1 MITTT
6 YRRLLSAGRS
16 SKWEFWLYVDGLTPR
31 GIRARANLR
40 ALCKERLAGMCRIRV
55 VDARKHPQL
64 ARADQVVALPT
75 LIRKAPKPIRA
86 AIGDLSN
93 SAKALVGIG
102 L

>member
-1 MITTT
+1 MTATTH
-6 YRRLLSAGRS
+6 RLLLSAGKAA
-16 SKWEFWLYVDGLTPR
+16 KWEFWLYVDDMTPR
-31 GIRARANLR
+31 GIQARANLK

-86 AIGDLSN
+86 VIGDLSD
-93 SAKALVGIG
+93 SGRALAGIG